1 MYRMNIIKKIKK
13 IKISQY
19 IMYRVILNFHMKR
32 RIIKKSI
39 DNTFKIKYIK
49 KNEPNKNNINKI
61 INMIYHI
68 INIHVLLL
76 HMQ

>member
-1 MYRMNIIKKIKK
+1 
-13 IKISQY
+13 
-19 IMYRVILNFHMKR
+19 MYRVILNFHMKR

-49 KNEPNKNNINKI
+49 KNEPNKNNINNINKI

>member
-1 MYRMNIIKKIKK
+1 
-13 IKISQY
+13 
-19 IMYRVILNFHMKR
+19 MYRVILNFHMKR

-61 INMIYHI
+61 INI
-68 INIHVLLL
+68 ILIIKINRKIVCFNV
-76 HMQ
+76 MY

>member
-1 MYRMNIIKKIKK
+1 MNIIKKIKK
-13 IKISQY
+13 IKILQY